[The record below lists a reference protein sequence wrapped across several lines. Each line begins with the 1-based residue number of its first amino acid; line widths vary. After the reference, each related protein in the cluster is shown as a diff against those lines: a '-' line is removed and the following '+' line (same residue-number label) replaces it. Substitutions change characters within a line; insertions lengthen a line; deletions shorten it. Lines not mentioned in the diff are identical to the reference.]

1 MKNKDYYNRPS
12 QETSYK
18 IAVIGIIGVVLTI
31 LIAFVSE
38 VVYGFDHTYIDQ
50 FKEPKTDT
58 IYQEETKDVQGLLA

>member
-18 IAVIGIIGVVLTI
+18 IAVIGIIGIILTI
-31 LIAFVSE
+31 LVILVAE

-50 FKEPKTDT
+50 FNEPKTDT
-58 IYQEETKDVQGLLA
+58 IYQEETKGEEGLLA